1 MVQEGKPDV
10 VGRWNL
16 PGGHVERGEAVTAAG
31 IREVREETGLEAQLS
46 SLVGVVVSPGAIR
59 FVIRG
64 NVVSGHEI
72 PGHDILAIRRFPQEE
87 MDALS
92 DDQLDAAPVLRV
104 VFDRLRAGDSYPLG
118 VFTEK
123 LV

>member
-10 VGRWNL
+10 RGKWNL
-16 PGGHVERGEAVTAAG
+16 PGGHVERGEAVTASG
-31 IREVREETGLEAQLS
+31 LREVREETGLAVTLT
-46 SLVGVVVSPGAIR
+46 SLVGVIVSSGAIR
-59 FVIRG
+59 FVMRG
-64 NVVSGHEI
+64 EVVSGREI
-72 PGHDILAIRRFPQEE
+72 PGHDILAIRRFAPEE

-92 DDQLDAAPVLRV
+92 DDQLDAAPVLRT
-104 VFDRLRAGDSYPLG
+104 VFDRLRADESYPLE